1 MIRAWFACCVLV
13 CASACGLLDPQHA
26 PSIAGTYRLLSVDGQ
41 PVPCCTRTD
50 TASGVRTTPLSGQLT
65 LGAAAPESFVAV
77 PAGMYMP
84 SSCVYT
90 IPNGARMHGD
100 TVFTQGGSWYL
111 LAPCG
116 RGSYAMT
123 LTERVDSAGRTDTVA
138 VQSSGRYSWSNTDS
152 AVFLV
157 GSMSGSLTGTGSAT
171 HLMLQQT
178 HFGDQPSQDFPQYEF
193 GIGP

>member
-1 MIRAWFACCVLV
+1 MNRALFACCVLV
-13 CASACGLLDPQHA
+13 CASACGLVDPRHA
-26 PSIAGTYRLLSVDGQ
+26 PSIAGTYQLVSVDGQ

-50 TASGVRTTPLSGQLT
+50 TASGARTTPLSGQLT
-65 LGAAAPESFVAV
+65 LGSATPEAFVAV

-116 RGSYAMT
+116 RGTYAMT

-138 VQSSGRYSWSNTDS
+138 VNASGRYSWSNTDS

-157 GSMSGSLTGTGSAT
+157 GSMSGSLTGTGSGT
-171 HLMLQQT
+171 QMMLQQT
-178 HFGDQPSQDFPQYEF
+178 HFGDQPSQDFPAYTFARQ
-193 GIGP
+193 P